1 MRKMN
6 GYIAYILT
14 CATEDFMDHGYLG
27 MGLDHYD
34 QNSLFQVLLFMK
46 ECWRLTN
53 KKKNFKNV

>member
-1 MRKMN
+1 MN

-46 ECWRLTN
+46 ECWRQTN
-53 KKKNFKNV
+53 KKKKL